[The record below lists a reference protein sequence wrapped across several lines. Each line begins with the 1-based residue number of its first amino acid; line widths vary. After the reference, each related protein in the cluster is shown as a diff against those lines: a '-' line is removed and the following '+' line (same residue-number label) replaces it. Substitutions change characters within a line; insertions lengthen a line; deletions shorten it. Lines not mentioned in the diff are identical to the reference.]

1 MLFMVVERFRNGPDP
16 VYERVAAHGRMI
28 PDGVTYVDSWIGAR
42 DRSVCYQLMEA
53 HAVEDLS
60 PWIRAWEDLVEFE
73 VVPVISSAEAATR

>member
-1 MLFMVVERFRNGPDP
+1 MLFMVVERFRSGPDP

-28 PDGVTYVDSWIGAR
+28 PDGVTYLDSWIDAR

-60 PWIRAWEDLVEFE
+60 QWIRAWEDLVEFE
-73 VVPVISSAEAATR
+73 VVPVIRSAEAATR